1 MALDYLTQGS
11 GTPCDPKSLDAGR
24 LFGNLSEAETA
35 LQELAS
41 VFLQQHSLTS
51 SATLDLAEAGEAQ
64 PNPEAPLLNMEAKY
78 RALVEQIPAVV
89 FMAYLDKGIGEA
101 YVSPQ
106 IETALGFSQS
116 EWLEDPVRW
125 YQQIHPDDKMRWS
138 EEAAEMFLS
147 GKPLRSSYRVMARD
161 GRVLWFQCEAK
172 MIRREDGRPWFI
184 HGVGFDITER
194 KALEEAILEISARE
208 QRRIAQDLH
217 DGLGQHLTGI
227 AFMSKVLEEKL
238 SDKTLPE
245 AVEAAQIVKMV
256 NQAID
261 NTRQLARG
269 LHPVTAEPLGLM
281 SALKKW
287 ASEVEALFHIGCS
300 FRCEKPLN
308 IHDATVA
315 THLYRIAQEAV
326 NNAIRHGKAKN
337 IVIRLSGKSGIGT
350 LSIQD
355 DGEGFPKQ
363 PASAPGVGLNI
374 MNYRAD
380 MVGGSLK
387 VQPNQDHGITVTCT
401 FPVRGVE

>member
-1 MALDYLTQGS
+1 MALEYLTQANVKREEAKTIGADGLS
-11 GTPCDPKSLDAGR
+11 
-24 LFGNLSEAETA
+24 GNLSEAERA
-35 LQELAS
+35 LQELAD
-41 VFLQQHSLTS
+41 VFLQQQSLVSGTS
-51 SATLDLAEAGEAQ
+51 FDFADEAESKL
-64 PNPEAPLLNMEAKY
+64 NPEAPLLNLEAKY

-106 IETALGFSQS
+106 IETALGFSQN

-147 GKPLRSSYRVMARD
+147 GKPLRSAYRVIARD

-194 KALEEAILEISARE
+194 KGLEEAILEISARE

-238 SDKTLPE
+238 SDKSLPE
-245 AVEAAQIVKMV
+245 AEEAAKIVKMV

-269 LHPVTAEPLGLM
+269 LHPVAAEPLGLM

-287 ASEVEALFHIGCS
+287 ANEVEGLFHIGCS
-300 FRCEKPLN
+300 FRCERPLA
-308 IHDATVA
+308 IHDANLA

-326 NNAIRHGKAKN
+326 NNAIRHGKSRN
-337 IVIRLSGKSGIGT
+337 IVIGLSGKNGAGMLT
-350 LSIQD
+350 IQD
-355 DGEGFPKQ
+355 DGDGFPKK
-363 PASAPGVGLNI
+363 PVNPPGVGLSI

-387 VQPNQDHGITVTCT
+387 VQPNQDRGVTVTCI
-401 FPVRGVE
+401 FPIRSIE

>member
-1 MALDYLTQGS
+1 MGLDYLTQGN
-11 GTPCDPKSLDAGR
+11 GTRDDAKTGGKGG
-24 LFGNLSEAETA
+24 LSGNLSDAERA
-35 LQELAS
+35 LQELAD
-41 VFLQQHSLTS
+41 VFLQQQSLIS
-51 SATLDLAEAGEAQ
+51 NANLDLAETAESKV
-64 PNPEAPLLNMEAKY
+64 NPEAPLLNMEAKY

-106 IETALGFSQS
+106 IETVLGFSQR

-138 EEAAEMFLS
+138 VEAAEMFLS
-147 GKPLRSSYRVMARD
+147 GKPLRSAYRVMARD

-194 KALEEAILEISARE
+194 KGLEEAILEISARE
-208 QRRIAQDLH
+208 QRRIGQDLH

-238 SDKTLPE
+238 SDKSLPE
-245 AVEAAQIVKMV
+245 ALEAAQIVKML

-281 SALKKW
+281 SALQKC
-287 ASEVEALFHIGCS
+287 ASEVEGLFHIGCS
-300 FRCEKPLN
+300 FLCEKPLPL
-308 IHDATVA
+308 HDVNLA

-326 NNAIRHGKAKN
+326 NNAIRHGKSRN
-337 IVIRLSGKSGIGT
+337 IVIGLSGKNGAGVLT
-350 LSIQD
+350 VQD
-355 DGEGFPKQ
+355 DGDGFPKKQ
-363 PASAPGVGLNI
+363 ANQPGVGLSI

-387 VQPNQDHGITVTCT
+387 VQPNEGRGITVTCM
-401 FPVRGVE
+401 FPIRGVE

>member
-1 MALDYLTQGS
+1 MALNYLTHAN
-11 GTPCDPKSLDAGR
+11 GTHEDAKTIDADR
-24 LFGNLSEAETA
+24 LSANLSEAEKA
-35 LQELAS
+35 LQELAD
-41 VFLQQHSLTS
+41 VFLQQQSLIAGMS
-51 SATLDLAEAGEAQ
+51 LDLAETAESKL
-64 PNPEAPLLNMEAKY
+64 NPEAPLLNMEAKY

-147 GKPLRSSYRVMARD
+147 GKPLRSAYRVIARN
-161 GRVLWFQCEAK
+161 GKVLWFQCEAK

-194 KALEEAILEISARE
+194 KGLEEAILEISARE
-208 QRRIAQDLH
+208 QQRIAQDLH

-238 SDKTLPE
+238 SDQSLPE
-245 AVEAAQIVKMV
+245 AVEAAKIVNMV

-281 SALKKW
+281 SALKTW
-287 ASEVEALFHIGCS
+287 ANEVEELFHIRFS
-300 FRCEKPLN
+300 FRCEKPLA
-308 IHDATVA
+308 IHDANLS

-326 NNAIRHGKAKN
+326 SNAIRHGKSRN
-337 IVIRLSGKSGIGT
+337 IVIRLTSKNNVGMLT
-350 LSIQD
+350 IQD
-355 DGEGFPKQ
+355 DGDGFPKE
-363 PASAPGVGLNI
+363 PASPPGVGLRI

-387 VQPNQDHGITVTCT
+387 VQPNQERGITVTCT
-401 FPVRGVE
+401 FPIRGIE

>member
-1 MALDYLTQGS
+1 MTLGYLTQGKDS
-11 GTPCDPKSLDAGR
+11 RGDPESLSAER
-24 LFGNLSEAETA
+24 LLGNLSEAEKA
-35 LQELAS
+35 LQELAD
-41 VFLQQHSLTS
+41 VFLQQQLLGSG
-51 SATLDLAEAGEAQ
+51 ADLHFSETTKSTA
-64 PNPEAPLLNMEAKY
+64 NPEAPLVNMEAKY

-194 KALEEAILEISARE
+194 KGLEEAILEISSRE

-238 SDKTLPE
+238 ADKSLPE
-245 AVEAAQIVKMV
+245 AAEAAKIVKMV
-256 NQAID
+256 NQAIE

-269 LHPVTAEPLGLM
+269 LHPVAADPLGLM
-281 SALKKW
+281 SALQKW
-287 ASEVEALFHIGCS
+287 ANEVEELFHIRCT
-300 FRCEKPLN
+300 FRCSKPLPVRDPN
-308 IHDATVA
+308 LA

-326 NNAIRHGKAKN
+326 HNAIRHGKSRNIEVGLSRKN
-337 IVIRLSGKSGIGT
+337 ETGT
-350 LSIQD
+350 LTIRD
-355 DGEGFPKQ
+355 DGEGFQKQ
-363 PASAPGVGLNI
+363 EATQPGVGLSI

-387 VQPNQDHGITVTCT
+387 VQPNEDRGVTVTCM
-401 FPVRGVE
+401 FPIRSIE

>member
-1 MALDYLTQGS
+1 MALEYLTQANVKREEAKTIGADGLS
-11 GTPCDPKSLDAGR
+11 
-24 LFGNLSEAETA
+24 GNLSEAERA
-35 LQELAS
+35 LQELAD
-41 VFLQQHSLTS
+41 VFLQQQSLVSGTS
-51 SATLDLAEAGEAQ
+51 FDFADEAESKL
-64 PNPEAPLLNMEAKY
+64 NPEAPLLNLEAKY

-147 GKPLRSSYRVMARD
+147 GKPLRSAYRVIARD

-194 KALEEAILEISARE
+194 KGLEEAILEISARE

-238 SDKTLPE
+238 SDKSLPE
-245 AVEAAQIVKMV
+245 AEEAAKIVKMV

-269 LHPVTAEPLGLM
+269 LHPVAAEPLGLM

-287 ASEVEALFHIGCS
+287 ANEVEGLFHIGCS
-300 FRCEKPLN
+300 FRCERPLA
-308 IHDATVA
+308 IHDANLA

-326 NNAIRHGKAKN
+326 NNAIRHGKSRN
-337 IVIRLSGKSGIGT
+337 IVIGLSGKNGAGMLT
-350 LSIQD
+350 IQD
-355 DGEGFPKQ
+355 DGDGFPKKPINQ
-363 PASAPGVGLNI
+363 PGVGLSI

-387 VQPNQDHGITVTCT
+387 VQPNQDRGVTVTCI
-401 FPVRGVE
+401 FPIRSIE

>member
-1 MALDYLTQGS
+1 MALHYLMQGNGS
-11 GTPCDPKSLDAGR
+11 SDVAKTISADQLS
-24 LFGNLSEAETA
+24 GNLSEAERA
-35 LQELAS
+35 LQELAD
-41 VFLQQHSLTS
+41 VFLQQRMAGSGTS
-51 SATLDLAEAGEAQ
+51 FDLGQ
-64 PNPEAPLLNMEAKY
+64 PEEWKQNPEVPLVNLEAKY
-78 RALVEQIPAVV
+78 RALIEQIPAVV
-89 FMAYLDKGIGEA
+89 FMAFLDKGIGEA

-106 IETALGFSQS
+106 IENVLGFSQS

-125 YQQIHPDDKMRWS
+125 YQQIHPADKMRWS

-147 GKPLRSSYRVMARD
+147 GKPLRSAYRVIARD

-194 KALEEAILEISARE
+194 KGLEEAILEISSRE

-238 SDKTLPE
+238 SDKSLPE
-245 AVEAAQIVKMV
+245 AVEAAKIVKMV

-281 SALKKW
+281 SALRRW
-287 ASEVEALFHIGCS
+287 ASEVQDLFHIGCS
-300 FRCEKPLN
+300 FRYEKQIEIYDVN
-308 IHDATVA
+308 VA

-326 NNAIRHGKAKN
+326 NNAIRHGKSRN
-337 IVIRLSGKSGIGT
+337 IIIRLSGKNGAGV

-363 PASAPGVGLNI
+363 PANPPGVGLSI

-387 VQPNQDHGITVTCT
+387 VQPNQD
-401 FPVRGVE
+401 RGVTVACMFPIRRLE

>member
-1 MALDYLTQGS
+1 MALDYLTPINGKRDDVKTIATDQ
-11 GTPCDPKSLDAGR
+11 
-24 LFGNLSEAETA
+24 LFGNLSEAERA
-35 LQELAS
+35 LQELAE
-41 VFLQQHSLTS
+41 VFLQQQSLIS
-51 SATLDLAEAGEAQ
+51 STGLDFAQTAE
-64 PNPEAPLLNMEAKY
+64 PKPSSEAPLSNMEAKY

-89 FMAYLDKGIGEA
+89 FMAYLDQGIGEA

-125 YQQIHPDDKMRWS
+125 YQRIHPDDKMRWS
-138 EEAAEMFLS
+138 MEAAEMFLS
-147 GKPLRSSYRVMARD
+147 GKPLRSAYRVIARD

-194 KALEEAILEISARE
+194 KGLEEAILEISARE

-227 AFMSKVLEEKL
+227 AFMCKVLEQKL
-238 SDKTLPE
+238 SDKSLPE
-245 AVEAAQIVKMV
+245 AVEAAKIVKMV

-269 LHPVTAEPLGLM
+269 LHPVAAEPLGLM

-287 ASEVEALFHIGCS
+287 ANEVEGLFHIGCN
-300 FRCEKPLN
+300 FHCEKPLQ
-308 IHDATVA
+308 IHDANLA

-326 NNAIRHGKAKN
+326 NNAIRHGKSRN
-337 IVIRLSGKSGIGT
+337 ILISLSGKNETGT
-350 LSIQD
+350 LVIQD
-355 DGEGFPKQ
+355 DGDGFPKK
-363 PASAPGVGLNI
+363 PASPPGVGLSI

-387 VQPNQDHGITVTCT
+387 VQPNQERGITVTCM
-401 FPVRGVE
+401 FPIRGME

>member
-1 MALDYLTQGS
+1 MALDFLKQANWPGENTQLAVG
-11 GTPCDPKSLDAGR
+11 DREAAA
-24 LFGNLSEAETA
+24 LSEAERA
-35 LQELAS
+35 LQELAG
-41 VFLQQHSLTS
+41 VFLQQQSLFS
-51 SATLDLAEAGEAQ
+51 GAACDPSVLPEPEV
-64 PNPEAPLLNMEAKY
+64 NPEVPLLNVEAKY

-106 IETALGFSQS
+106 IEATLGFSQS

-138 EEAAEMFLS
+138 IEAAEMFLS
-147 GKPLRSSYRVMARD
+147 GKPLRSSYRVIARD

-194 KALEEAILEISARE
+194 KGLEEAILEISARE

-238 SDKTLPE
+238 SDQALPE
-245 AVEAAQIVKMV
+245 AVEAAKIVSMV

-269 LHPVTAEPLGLM
+269 LHPVAAEPLGLM
-281 SALKKW
+281 SALKKL
-287 ASEVEALFHIGCS
+287 ASELEELFHI
-300 FRCEKPLN
+300 RCDFECDKALR
-308 IHDATVA
+308 IYDANLA

-326 NNAIRHGKAKN
+326 SNAIRHGKARN
-337 IVIRLSGKSGIGT
+337 ILISLSGRSGTGT
-350 LSIQD
+350 LGIRD
-355 DGEGFPKQ
+355 DGEGFPKK
-363 PASAPGVGLNI
+363 PANPPGVGLSI

-387 VQPNQDHGITVTCT
+387 VQPNEGRGITVTCV
-401 FPVRGVE
+401 FPMRSIE